1 MNSRRIQFN
10 GWKAI
15 ALLVAVL
22 ILVLA
27 AIPALAGEPESKV
40 QSSHPCE
47 PEEGTNENTLVPEF
61 KSNDPYGWLCGN
73 DNYQF
78 PAEWRQL
85 MANSPEKHSARILAS
100 IDQESFAR
108 YVTFVNPVFDDPE
121 HGLLSLAEREL
132 IGVVVSSRNA
142 CVTCLIIHEYKLGKY
157 IGDHSRA
164 RRIAINYRT
173 VALSAQERAIAD
185 FAVKITEQPGN
196 LEPADLQQLR
206 EVGLS
211 DAKIFYVIE
220 TAAMYN
226 LSNRIMSAYGM
237 RPDDEFMA
245 EIAPRG

>member
-1 MNSRRIQFN
+1 MNSRRIHLN
-10 GWKAI
+10 AWKAI
-15 ALLVAVL
+15 AFLLAVL

-27 AIPALAGEPESKV
+27 ATPGLADEPEDETKV
-40 QSSHPCE
+40 LSPT
-47 PEEGTNENTLVPEF
+47 PTVINENTLVPEF
-61 KSNDPYGWLCGN
+61 KSNDPYGWLSGN
-73 DNYQF
+73 DNYQL
-78 PAEWRQL
+78 PAEWLEL
-85 MANSPEKHSARILAS
+85 MADTPEKHSARILAS

-108 YVTFVNPVFDDPE
+108 YTMFVNPVFDDPK

-132 IGVVVSSRNA
+132 VGVVVSSSNG
-142 CVTCLIIHEYKLGKY
+142 CVTCVIIHEYKLGKY

-173 VALSAQERAIAD
+173 VALSARERAIAD
-185 FAVKITEQPGN
+185 FAVKITEQPGK
-196 LEPADLQQLR
+196 LEPADLQKLR

-220 TAAMYN
+220 IAATYN